1 LPNPGHVPGFFFLC
15 IYHLH
20 GFFSTAHQEY
30 DDNMKFALIITGS
43 PTASQACQSAV
54 NFCRAALATGHDIY
68 RVFLL
73 DGAAQLAHQHCDNR
87 ALQSEW
93 QALQKTHQLDIVT
106 CVNSA
111 REYHINEQDNLASG
125 FVISG
130 MGQLIDASANADR
143 LITFGG

>member
-1 LPNPGHVPGFFFLC
+1 
-15 IYHLH
+15 
-20 GFFSTAHQEY
+20 
-30 DDNMKFALIITGS
+30 MKFALLITGS
-43 PTASQACQSAV
+43 PIQSQACQSAV
-54 NFCRAALATGHDIY
+54 DFCRAAIATGHDIY

-73 DGAAQLAHQHCDNR
+73 DDAAQLAHQHCANH
-87 ALQSEW
+87 AVQSQW
-93 QALQKTHQLDIVT
+93 QTLQKNHQLDIVV

-111 REYHINEQDNLASG
+111 REHHISEQDNLASG

>member
-1 LPNPGHVPGFFFLC
+1 
-15 IYHLH
+15 
-20 GFFSTAHQEY
+20 
-30 DDNMKFALIITGS
+30 MKFALIITGS
-43 PTASQACQSAV
+43 PITTPACQSAV
-54 NFCRAALATGHDIY
+54 DFCRAALAGGHDIY
-68 RVFLL
+68 RIFLL
-73 DGAAQLAHQHCDNR
+73 DGAAQLAHQHCGNR

-93 QALQKTHQLDIVT
+93 QTLQKNHQLDIVA

-111 REYHINEQDNLASG
+111 RDHHISQINEKTNLASG